1 MKKQKAMLMTDCA
14 DLYCKAK
21 RRYDELL
28 QIKNSK
34 EMTLEKM
41 PPGKIHVSKTPHGVQ
56 YYMRQDSTDKTGKY
70 IPKSETSTIRQY
82 LQKAYDEKILR
93 LVSQEIQSLKRLL
106 GNSENPVN
114 KIRRAYSDFP
124 QEVKN
129 YITPIDVSDEDFI
142 RSWLSIPYKG
152 KAIPE
157 YLPILETNQ
166 KERVRSKSE
175 LNIAK
180 ALAEQGSPYKYECP
194 LQLSNGMII
203 YPDFTVLDVKR
214 RKVWYWEHRGMM
226 DDKDYARNAV
236 LKMKSYLQSGI
247 CLGKELII
255 SEETGTNP
263 LGTNEINE
271 IIKTY
276 FG

>member
-1 MKKQKAMLMTDCA
+1 MKKQQALLMTSYT
-14 DLYCKAK
+14 DLYFKAK

-41 PPGKIHVSKTPHGVQ
+41 PPGKIHVSKTSHGVQ
-56 YYMRQDSTDKTGKY
+56 YYLRQDSTDKTGKY
-70 IPKSETSTIRQY
+70 IPKSETSTIKQY

-93 LVSQEIQSLKRLL
+93 LVSQEIQSLKRFL
-106 GNSENPVN
+106 GNSENSVN
-114 KIRRAYSDFP
+114 KIQRAYSNFP

-157 YLPILETNQ
+157 YLPILETNR

-175 LNIAK
+175 LNIAN
-180 ALAEQGSPYKYECP
+180 ALAEQGIPYKYECP

-255 SEETGTNP
+255 SEETSTNP

-271 IIKTY
+271 IIKKY

>member
-1 MKKQKAMLMTDCA
+1 MKKQKSTLMTSYT
-14 DLYCKAK
+14 DLYCEAK

-41 PPGKIHVSKTPHGVQ
+41 SPGKIHVNKTPHGVQ
-56 YYMRQDSTDKTGKY
+56 YYLRQDSTEKTGKY
-70 IPKSETSTIRQY
+70 IPKSETSTIKQY
-82 LQKAYDEKILR
+82 LQKAYDEKILK

-106 GNSENPVN
+106 GNSENSVN
-114 KIRRAYSDFP
+114 NIQRAYSNFP

-129 YITPIDVSDEDFI
+129 FITPIDVADEDFI
-142 RSWLSIPYKG
+142 RSWLSIPYEG

-157 YLPILETNQ
+157 YLPILETNRR
-166 KERVRSKSE
+166 ERVRSKSE
-175 LNIAK
+175 LNIAN
-180 ALAEQGSPYKYECP
+180 AL
-194 LQLSNGMII
+194 
-203 YPDFTVLDVKR
+203 VLDVKR

-226 DDKDYARNAV
+226 DDKDYARNAI

-255 SEETGTNP
+255 SEETSTNP
-263 LGTNEINE
+263 LGTNEIKG
-271 IIKTY
+271 IIKRY